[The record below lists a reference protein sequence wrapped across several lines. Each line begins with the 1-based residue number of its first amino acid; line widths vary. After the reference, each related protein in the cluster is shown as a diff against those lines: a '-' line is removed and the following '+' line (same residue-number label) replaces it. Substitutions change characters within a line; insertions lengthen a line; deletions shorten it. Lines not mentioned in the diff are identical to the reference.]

1 MPERAIEEETNDIVF
16 SWHRPRIR
24 KMTRFVTPEEYRGSI
39 GLSSG
44 LAWYRPCSWSPFL
57 RRIRLLCRFRPV
69 GRCFRGYTE
78 RIRQD
83 SGTRIPRIAGHV
95 QIPAGSSWDSLRAGA
110 IRHSLQHGDR
120 IRLAEDAVEFQ
131 FLTDSDGRS
140 KSTSQKVTGT

>member
-16 SWHRPRIR
+16 SW
-24 KMTRFVTPEEYRGSI
+24 
-39 GLSSG
+39 
-44 LAWYRPCSWSPFL
+44 YRPCSLSPFL

-78 RIRQD
+78 RIRRD

-95 QIPAGSSWDSLRAGA
+95 QIQAGSSWDSLRAGT

-140 KSTSQKVTGT
+140 V